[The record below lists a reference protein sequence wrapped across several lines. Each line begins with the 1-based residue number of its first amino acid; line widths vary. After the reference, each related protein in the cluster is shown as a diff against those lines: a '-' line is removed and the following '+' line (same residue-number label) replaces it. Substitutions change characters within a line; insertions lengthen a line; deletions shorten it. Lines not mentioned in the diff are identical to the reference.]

1 VRRLRKNQVNT
12 SPNPA
17 LPAAAPAT
25 PDPGPHWKLRYWSIF
40 FGQALSLIG
49 SAMTQ
54 FVLLWWITDSTGSV
68 AMLAT
73 AGILA
78 LLPFA
83 LLSPL
88 GGVLADRYNR
98 RLLMIA
104 ADLIGALC
112 MALLIVLFLTERI
125 EIWHVFVMVFI
136 RSSLQ
141 AIQYP
146 AAIASLPNLV
156 PVHFLPRAV
165 GLNQSLTG
173 IMTVAA
179 APLGAFAISVLPI
192 GWALSIDVFSAA
204 LGIIPLLIFRIA
216 QPLRPTRREHGFF
229 DTLRRDF
236 VQGFRV
242 VWAVPGLRKLYA
254 LLALVVMVV
263 MPSFT
268 LVMLLVRN
276 HFGGGAAEVALMEG
290 LAGAAMIAA
299 GLLVAAIAPRRHI
312 RWVIG
317 GFALSCFA
325 LAATALPAPDYF
337 WLAVL
342 AWTLSGF
349 FYILGNAPLSTLL
362 LSTIPNHLQG
372 RALSLMTTVV
382 ALAAPVGLALAV
394 PVGELM
400 GIRSLFILM
409 GVVGG
414 CLVLL
419 GLFSKDIRRL
429 DVARSPRSR
438 KPQRVVPAGSAGT
451 GAGGSKPD

>member
-1 VRRLRKNQVNT
+1 MPLAA
-12 SPNPA
+12 NPA
-17 LPAAAPAT
+17 A

-40 FGQALSLIG
+40 IGQALSLIG

-54 FVLLWWITDSTGSV
+54 FVLLWWITDTTGSV

-104 ADLIGALC
+104 ADLTGALC
-112 MALLIVLFLTERI
+112 MALLILLFLSGRI

-146 AAIASLPNLV
+146 AAVSSLPNLV
-156 PVHFLPRAV
+156 PAHFLPRAI

-192 GWALSIDVFSAA
+192 GWALSIDVFTAA

-216 QPLRPTRREHGFF
+216 QPRKPQQREHGFF

-236 VQGFRV
+236 VEGFRT

-276 HFGGGAAEVALMEG
+276 HFGGGPAEVALMEG

-299 GLLVAAIAPRRHI
+299 GLAVAAIAPRRHI

-317 GFALSCFA
+317 GFSLSCFA
-325 LAATALPAPDYF
+325 LAATALPSPDYF
-337 WLAVL
+337 LLAVL

-362 LSTIPNHLQG
+362 LTTIPNHLQG

-394 PVGELM
+394 PVGELL
-400 GIRSLFILM
+400 GIRHLFILM
-409 GVVGG
+409 GVLGG

-419 GLFSKDIRRL
+419 GLLSKDIRGL

-438 KPQRVVPAGSAGT
+438 KAQRVQVPSSADQGP
-451 GAGGSKPD
+451 AKPQPDATDQEHFHK